1 MALEI
6 VWTKRAIAGFDNTI
20 KYIEK
25 NFTDK
30 EVKRFVKQSTEF
42 FELLKLYPEMLEK
55 TEKQE
60 NVYRGPI
67 NKYTILTYRLVKKTN
82 QIQLINIRSARRKP
96 LKG

>member
-20 KYIEK
+20 KYLEK

-55 TEKQE
+55 TEK
-60 NVYRGPI
+60 
-67 NKYTILTYRLVKKTN
+67 
-82 QIQLINIRSARRKP
+82 
-96 LKG
+96 